1 MWGFKQN
8 IYKTRRIEGV
18 VPICYSFTLSTTSAS
33 SELYTYTDCEGA
45 SQSGTIG
52 MVGGYDAVTFCAL
65 SVDSISG
72 GIESTLNGAC
82 PSSYYAVNVTTNG
95 WASNSEAC
103 ANYITI
109 DLPLYST
116 GYGDVITVGSTIL
129 YTDPA
134 LTLPYDGGGLYRIT
148 SYGGIVSIVIEA
160 TGLVTEFGTVC

>member
-65 SVDSISG
+65 SVDSFSG
-72 GIESTLNGAC
+72 GIELTLNGAC
-82 PSSYYAVNVTTNG
+82 PS
-95 WASNSEAC
+95 
-103 ANYITI
+103 
-109 DLPLYST
+109 D
-116 GYGDVITVGSTIL
+116 
-129 YTDPA
+129 
-134 LTLPYDGGGLYRIT
+134 
-148 SYGGIVSIVIEA
+148 
-160 TGLVTEFGTVC
+160 

>member
-82 PSSYYAVNVTTNG
+82 PSSYYTVNVTTNG

-148 SYGGIVSIVIEA
+148 SYGGIVLIVIEA
-160 TGLVTEFGTVC
+160 TGLVTEFGPAC